1 MPLPSEAL
9 QQSFLALD
17 RMRASE
23 LVAVAATE
31 LPPLQVI
38 ETMVRPAL
46 EAIGQLWE
54 QGDCALSQVYMSGR
68 ICEELIDGLLVG
80 SASDASRIL
89 TPQVAAPRLA
99 IAVLE
104 DYHLLGRQIVRTV
117 LRAGGYEVLDYGRQD
132 VEELLDRVCADRI
145 EILLVSTL
153 MLPSALRTRMLI
165 DGLRRVSPQTR
176 VVVGGAPYRFDD
188 QLWQEVGADAV
199 GLHAGEALTIVNRLT
214 GEAP

>member
-1 MPLPSEAL
+1 MGCCSTLP
-9 QQSFLALD
+9 QTD
-17 RMRASE
+17 
-23 LVAVAATE
+23 
-31 LPPLQVI
+31 
-38 ETMVRPAL
+38 
-46 EAIGQLWE
+46 
-54 QGDCALSQVYMSGR
+54 GR
-68 ICEELIDGLLVG
+68 
-80 SASDASRIL
+80 
-89 TPQVAAPRLA
+89 TPHAAAPRLA

-117 LRAGGYEVLDYGRQD
+117 LRAGGHEVRDYGRQD

-153 MLPSALRTRMLI
+153 MLPSALRTRVLI

-199 GLHAGEALTIVNRLT
+199 GLHAGEALAIIDRLT
-214 GEAP
+214 GDAP